1 MAFNQF
7 QIYANNTLLDTYDDL
22 ELSLNYQITDITD
35 ITSRS
40 TSFSK
45 TIVIPGTNTNNEFFK
60 NIFELNID
68 LSVSSYNPK
77 VAIPCSISIGDDQ
90 VFVGNMQLLKVIKN
104 QKLVEYE
111 IIITGILKNIL
122 YNLGDYYLS
131 DLDITEYN
139 HTRNKTTIE
148 DSWDYQITKN
158 QASYDATGLGEGYVY
173 PFINYGN
180 SSNIGTTSYVY
191 DQYPAVYVKTIMDK
205 LFQYA
210 GYSYTSSFF
219 NTPYF
224 KSLIVPFT
232 NDKLEYNAQQL
243 SGLTNTIGVRGTNPE
258 PTPFLNNTNYSYE
271 ATAGVTGWRQLAPVM
286 NRGMAYN
293 NSSKG
298 YYFPLELETG
308 SVLGTTMQDPDNR
321 FQIQFNQTPGTRY
334 TCTQDGFYDID
345 FEMAFIMKY
354 INTDGPG
361 NNIRYGNRVFTYGCA
376 IEKILTNGTAIS
388 LGISPTPNG
397 FQSTFAPSSGTHASP
412 WYDTGTELSI
422 SLNIPNVYMTA
433 GERIRI
439 KFYISYPSNFQWTIP
454 LLSNKVLAVPLIKN
468 NQGGTQANYLSV
480 KPASNL
486 ITNSIIPIDM
496 QQILPIMKMKDFFL
510 GICKMFN
517 LIVQDNPNKSN
528 DVIIEPKD
536 IFYNSRKKIKDWTPL
551 LDEFYDVTI
560 TPMSELDV
568 RQYQFKYSEDD
579 DYYNKQYTNETTE
592 IYSNTQVDFINEFS
606 NDVKEL
612 MVPFSPTPDTDNF
625 ISPRVAP
632 FFADLEGTTTMKPKK
647 SKPRILFYTG
657 LKSGSWN
664 LRNNPNDASPSN
676 YTTYPYTGMWDD
688 PFNPTYDLGWGKV
701 QKIYWNG
708 TLYPNY
714 NLTQMWYS
722 STLNELEDVNSKL
735 VEANFYLTP
744 KDISEFDFRDIILLD
759 NNYYRVNKISDYDPN
774 STDKTT
780 KVELYKLS
788 SVDFFPTLNEQL
800 PQTTSSCPSDVVAKK
815 FKNQGYIYVSISGQ
829 ELDEGCCNLLGG
841 VWTNGYCKVPNSVG
855 GGVGVGNPV
864 GDNATFK
871 SGVGSATVKN
881 ATGGF
886 NNAPVYTNKPI
897 EQNKNNQS
905 IASPDVVSLGFNN
918 FVPKGSENVVLIGNN
933 NSATNNVTNAIVVGN
948 DSQATVS
955 NSVVVNNVIITG
967 DDLSLAWS
975 GVYIIDAGEND
986 VMNYGKTNLIDIIDG
1001 GLNSVRDFGGDSK
1014 ARPII
1019 DGSEPPPTN

>member
-35 ITSRS
+35 ITTRS

-45 TIVIPGTNTNNEFFK
+45 TIVIPGTANNNEFFK

-111 IIITGILKNIL
+111 IIITGILKNLL
-122 YNLGDYYLS
+122 YNFGDYFLS
-131 DLDITEYN
+131 DLDLSEYN

-148 DSWDYQITKN
+148 DSWDYQIIKN
-158 QASYDATGLGEGYVY
+158 QANFDATGLGEGYVY
-173 PFINYGN
+173 PYINYGN

-191 DQYPAVYVKTIMDK
+191 DQYPAIYVKTIIDK
-205 LFQYA
+205 LFNFA
-210 GYSYTSSFF
+210 GYSYSSRFF

-232 NDKLEYNAQQL
+232 NDKLEYNASQL
-243 SGLTNTIGVRGTNPE
+243 SGLTNTIGVRGSNPE
-258 PTPFLNNTNYSYE
+258 PTPFLTNQYSSFQNG
-271 ATAGVTGWRQLAPVM
+271 TGVTGWRQMGPVM
-286 NRGMAYN
+286 KRGNAYN
-293 NSSKG
+293 SSSKG

-321 FQIQFNQTPGTRY
+321 FQITFNQSPGTRY
-334 TCTQDGFYDID
+334 TCTQDGYYDID

-361 NNIRYGNRVFTYGCA
+361 SQIRYNNRVFTYGCA

-388 LGISPTPNG
+388 LGISPTPGG
-397 FQSTFAPSSGTHASP
+397 FQSTFAPSSGTHLSP
-412 WYDTGTELSI
+412 WYDTATELSI
-422 SLNIPNVYMTA
+422 SMNIPNVYLTA

-439 KFYISYPSNFQWTIP
+439 KFYISYPQNFNWSLP
-454 LLSNKVLAVPLIKN
+454 LLSDKVLCLPLIKN

-486 ITNSIIPIDM
+486 ITNSIIPMDM
-496 QQILPIMKMKDFFL
+496 QQILPVMKMKDFFL
-510 GICKMFN
+510 GVCKMFN
-517 LIVQDNPNKSN
+517 LIVADNPNRSG
-528 DVIIEPKD
+528 DIIIEPKD
-536 IFYNSRKKIKDWTPL
+536 IFYNTRKKIKDWTPL
-551 LDEFYDVTI
+551 LDEFYDITI

-568 RQYQFKYSEDD
+568 RSYKFQYTADD
-579 DYYNKQYTNETTE
+579 DYYNKQYTNEVLE
-592 IYSNTQVDFINEFS
+592 IYGNTQVDFLNEFS
-606 NDVKEL
+606 QEIKEVTL
-612 MVPFSPTPDTDNF
+612 PFAPTPDTDNF
-625 ISPRVAP
+625 ISPKVAP
-632 FFADLEGTTTMKPKK
+632 FLADLEGTTTMKPKK

-657 LKSGSWN
+657 LKSGSWS
-664 LRNNPNDASPSN
+664 LRNNPNDGSPIN

-688 PFNPTYDLGWGKV
+688 PYNPNYDLGWGKV

-735 VEANFYLTP
+735 VTANFYLTP
-744 KDISEFDFRDIILLD
+744 NEMSTFDFRDIILLD
-759 NNYYRVNKISDYDPN
+759 NSYYRVNKISDYDPN

-780 KVELYKLS
+780 TVELYKLA
-788 SVDFFPTLNEQL
+788 SVDFFPTLNEEL
-800 PQTTSSCPSDVVAKK
+800 PESSYDCPSDVVAKK
-815 FKNQGYIYVSISGQ
+815 FKGEGYIYISISGQ
-829 ELDEGCCNLLGG
+829 ELGEDCCKLLGG
-841 VWTNGYCKVPNSVG
+841 IWTNGYCKVPNSVT

-864 GDNATFK
+864 GNTSTFK
-871 SGVGSATVKN
+871 SGVGSNTVKN
-881 ATGGF
+881 ATGSF
-886 NNAPVYTNKPI
+886 NNSAVFTNKPI

-905 IASPDVVSLGFNN
+905 IDTPDTVSLGFGN
-918 FVPKGSENVVLIGNN
+918 FVPKGAENVVLVGNN
-933 NSATNNVTNAIVVGN
+933 NSAVSNVTNAIVVGN
-948 DSQATVS
+948 DYQATVS
-955 NSVVVNNVIITG
+955 DSVVVNSIIIKG
-967 DDLSLAWS
+967 DDLSLAWA
-975 GVYIIDAGEND
+975 GVYIIEGGVDE
-986 VMNYGKTNLIDIIDG
+986 VMNYGKTNLIDIVDG
-1001 GLNSVRDFGGDSK
+1001 GINSVRDFGGDSK

-1019 DGSEPPPTN
+1019 DGSEPLPTN